1 LDSTTV
7 TNRSINS
14 KVYFQRRNP
23 PISRLLILLS
33 APVEAGII
41 FVYEVVNSSRLITDS
56 DPEDSDYHL
65 VKRYSTEPFSKRK
78 VGSSN
83 TSNVTLSKFDELILE
98 TADAHKLDPVL
109 VKAIIHVES
118 AFDPFPVSRTGAM
131 GLMQVM
137 LGTTTQYNLIAN
149 QFDPQR
155 NVYAGAHHLKLSN

>member
-1 LDSTTV
+1 M
-7 TNRSINS
+7 
-14 KVYFQRRNP
+14 
-23 PISRLLILLS
+23 
-33 APVEAGII
+33 
-41 FVYEVVNSSRLITDS
+41 
-56 DPEDSDYHL
+56 
-65 VKRYSTEPFSKRK
+65 
-78 VGSSN
+78 
-83 TSNVTLSKFDELILE
+83 E
-98 TADAHKLDPVL
+98 TADAHKLDPIL